1 MLEQEDD
8 DDPNWLGA
16 PEDQPFRKRTVVA
29 KDTICPT
36 PVVESSTAKTP
47 AASSPAAPI
56 PQPEPA
62 APVSDQMLAW
72 RLENGAAASYVKTAV
87 NAGVGEVG
95 DINVVHQYVT
105 SMSKKCDV
113 DDPLQRMLLE
123 QILIGYHRLGA
134 LHESSSRSRTP
145 EAAVAFNGA
154 AIKLL
159 AELRKSMLTLREL
172 QQMPLGAGVFIQ
184 QVVER

>member
-1 MLEQEDD
+1 MHEEEDGI
-8 DDPNWLGA
+8 DPNWFGA
-16 PEDQPFRKRTVVA
+16 PEDQPFRKSTAVA
-29 KDTICPT
+29 KDTTYPT
-36 PVVESSTAKTP
+36 PVVENSTAKTP
-47 AASSPAAPI
+47 PAPA
-56 PQPEPA
+56 PQPEPVA
-62 APVSDQMLAW
+62 AVSDEQMAW
-72 RLENGAAASYVKTAV
+72 RLENGGAAAYVKSAVTA
-87 NAGVGEVG
+87 GLGEVG

-105 SMSKKCDV
+105 NMSKKCDV

-154 AIKLL
+154 AVKLL

-184 QVVER
+184 QVVEQ

>member
-1 MLEQEDD
+1 MHEEEDGI
-8 DDPNWLGA
+8 DPNWFGA
-16 PEDQPFRKRTVVA
+16 PEDQPFRKSTAVA
-29 KDTICPT
+29 KDTTYPT
-36 PVVESSTAKTP
+36 PVVENSTAKTP
-47 AASSPAAPI
+47 PAPA
-56 PQPEPA
+56 PQPEPVA
-62 APVSDQMLAW
+62 AVSDEQMAW
-72 RLENGAAASYVKTAV
+72 RLENGGAAAYVKSAVTA
-87 NAGVGEVG
+87 GLGEVG

-105 SMSKKCDV
+105 NMSKKCDV

-145 EAAVAFNGA
+145 EAAVAYNGA
-154 AIKLL
+154 AVKLL

>member
-1 MLEQEDD
+1 MHEEKDEV
-8 DDPNWLGA
+8 DPNWFGP
-16 PEDQPFRKRTVVA
+16 PEDQPFKKNAVA
-29 KDTICPT
+29 KDTTSPT

-47 AASSPAAPI
+47 AASSPAAPA
-56 PQPEPA
+56 PQPEPVA
-62 APVSDQMLAW
+62 AVSDEQMAW
-72 RLENGAAASYVKTAV
+72 RLENGGAAAYVRSAVTA
-87 NAGVGEVG
+87 GLGEVG

-105 SMSKKCDV
+105 NMSKKCDV

-145 EAAVAFNGA
+145 EAAVAYNGA
-154 AIKLL
+154 AVKLL

>member
-1 MLEQEDD
+1 MHEEDDD

-16 PEDQPFRKRTVVA
+16 PEDQPFRKRTAVA
-29 KDTICPT
+29 KDTTSPT

-47 AASSPAAPI
+47 PAPV
-56 PQPEPA
+56 PQPEPVA
-62 APVSDQMLAW
+62 AVSDEQMAW
-72 RLENGAAASYVKTAV
+72 RLENGGAAAYVKSAVTA
-87 NAGVGEVG
+87 GLGEVG

-105 SMSKKCDV
+105 NMSKKCDV

-145 EAAVAFNGA
+145 EAAVAYNGA
-154 AIKLL
+154 AVKLL

>member
-1 MLEQEDD
+1 MPEEEDEV
-8 DDPNWLGA
+8 DPNWFGA
-16 PEDQPFRKRTVVA
+16 PEDQPFRKSTAVA
-29 KDTICPT
+29 KDTTYPT
-36 PVVESSTAKTP
+36 PVVENSTAKTP
-47 AASSPAAPI
+47 PAPA
-56 PQPEPA
+56 PQPEPVA
-62 APVSDQMLAW
+62 AVSDEQMAW
-72 RLENGAAASYVKTAV
+72 RLENGGAAAYVKSAVTA
-87 NAGVGEVG
+87 GLGEVG

-105 SMSKKCDV
+105 NMSKKCDV

-145 EAAVAFNGA
+145 EAAVAYNGA
-154 AIKLL
+154 AVKLL

>member
-1 MLEQEDD
+1 MHEEKDD

-16 PEDQPFRKRTVVA
+16 PEDQPFKKNTVA
-29 KDTICPT
+29 KDTTYPT
-36 PVVESSTAKTP
+36 PVVENSTAKTP
-47 AASSPAAPI
+47 PAPA
-56 PQPEPA
+56 PQPEPVA
-62 APVSDQMLAW
+62 AVSDEQMAW
-72 RLENGAAASYVKTAV
+72 RLENGGAAAYVKSAVTA
-87 NAGVGEVG
+87 GLGEVG

-105 SMSKKCDV
+105 NMSKKCDV

-145 EAAVAFNGA
+145 EAAVAYNGA
-154 AIKLL
+154 AVKLL